1 MIGIHQERIKKVELM
16 LKEIYVVRKP
26 ESHLDETYN
35 SAKMSIKQ
43 REPDAP
49 SGNRLE
55 KSHGK
60 QSKFNKLT
68 IIRKKQMGNSSEL
81 PSSLVP
87 AIQCVECRDL
97 FPQID
102 FFYTNKTGLCIDC
115 WERKEV

>member
-1 MIGIHQERIKKVELM
+1 MISIHQERIKKVELM

-26 ESHLDETYN
+26 ESYIDETYD
-35 SAKMSIKQ
+35 SAKMSINQ
-43 REPDAP
+43 REPDASSLKP
-49 SGNRLE
+49 I
-55 KSHGK
+55 GK
-60 QSKFNKLT
+60 NSKFNKLT
-68 IIRKKQMGNSSEL
+68 AIRKKQNENSSEL
-81 PSSLVP
+81 ASSLVP